1 MVDKV
6 RSIHYLRG
14 IAALLVVAF
23 HLRSNLNNVYA
34 QKDLGELLFASG
46 SSGVDL
52 FFIISGFIIALSTK
66 NSSGVGDFAL
76 KRAFRIYPVLIIS
89 LALFWVVSINPD
101 FVLFIKSAIP
111 LHRDY
116 NLDAPFF
123 GYNVLLP
130 AWTLTYEIFFY
141 FVFMMSMSITHKY
154 RNYLCSLILIASVCI
169 LQFIY
174 NGSIGLSGKD
184 VAQIASDGLPLSF
197 VKLMSSP
204 MLLEFVFGMMLY
216 ELRGVLKKVPCVNMV
231 LFVCI
236 AFYICCFFSTYRY
249 FYGPLNFGLWAIV
262 LVFGLLSY
270 ESQHELKDN
279 RILSFL
285 GDISYSLY
293 MTHVVVIHFFRN
305 YWPDA
310 PIYGMGPGVV
320 RVLFIV
326 AISITLSWVV
336 YNLVEKPFIK
346 LGRKAINSIHLK
358 SF

>member
-1 MVDKV
+1 MGKV

-34 QKDLGELLFASG
+34 QKDLGELLFVSG

-66 NSSGVGDFAL
+66 NSSGSGDFAL
-76 KRAFRIYPVLIIS
+76 KRVFRIYPVLIVS
-89 LALFWVVSINPD
+89 LVLFWIVSLNPD

-141 FVFMMSMSITHKY
+141 FVFLISMSITHKY
-154 RNYLCSLILIASVCI
+154 RNYLCSLILIASVCV
-169 LQFIY
+169 LQLLY

-184 VAQIASDGLPLSF
+184 VAQISSDGLPISF
-197 VKLMSSP
+197 VRLMSSP
-204 MLLEFVFGMMLY
+204 MLIEFVFGMMLY
-216 ELRGVLKKVPCVNMV
+216 EFRDILKRVPCVNMA

-249 FYGPLNFGLWAIV
+249 FYGPLNFGLWALV

-279 RILSFL
+279 RILNFL

-293 MTHVVVIHFFRN
+293 MTHVIVIHFFRN

-320 RVLFIV
+320 RVIFVI
-326 AISITLSWVV
+326 AISIVLSWIV

-346 LGRKAINSIHLK
+346 LGRRAINSIHLK